1 MESARVCG
9 NCEIRI
15 AANSGFCFGVKRA
28 VTIAQ
33 EAAKGGKVY
42 SLGPL
47 IHNPREIE
55 RLSPLVGVVDSLEE
69 VAGVQGEKPVR
80 VVIRSHGVGPEVYAQ
95 AEKMGI
101 ELIDATC
108 PFVTKAQKAA
118 EKLYREG
125 FQVVIVGDHDHP
137 EVVGIKSWTDNTAWV
152 VSNVV
157 EAAKLPNFDNAA
169 RIEKIGVVAQTT
181 QTQSNFAEVLAVLE
195 TKYPQ
200 VRCENTICRATQERQ
215 QAAAALSA
223 EVDRMVVIGGK
234 NSANTK
240 KLLQICQDSGVSAL
254 LVEEAS
260 ELPADLFDGASSV
273 GVCAG
278 ASTPDWIIEE
288 VVVKMTEQNEVIEQG
303 TKRNFAEEMSFV
315 AGAAPKAETPAAE
328 APAKAEAAAKEE
340 KEVSLADM
348 GDDVSFEEFFNHGIK
363 DIHRGLCVQGTVV
376 QVRDNELLVDIGSK
390 SEGILPS
397 NQLLPE
403 EAENI
408 KERFHVG
415 DLIDVIVI
423 RKENKEGYP
432 VLSKRMVDVVQLWDK
447 LSQAKEDGTPVTG
460 KIVEAVKGGV
470 LMDVGIRGFVPYS
483 QIDTKFVEDVKEYLG
498 KEMSA
503 KVIEC
508 DKDKNRLLLS
518 TKAVKLEEQQKQQ
531 EALWAD
537 IAEGQTRTGV
547 VSRLTNFGAFIDLG
561 GVDGLLH
568 VSQMAWFRIN
578 HPSDILKEG
587 DQIEVY
593 VMGVDAEKKKIS
605 LGLKQLIPNPW
616 SIAAEKYPVGSVV
629 NVTIMRTAPFGAFAQ
644 LEPGVEG
651 LIHISQL
658 ARTRVEKTEDV
669 VTPGQTVDVKV
680 LSIDA
685 ENKRLSLSI
694 RELLEDEAKN
704 GEAEVAVELPA
715 NEAPA
720 EETPAE

>member
-1 MESARVCG
+1 MESVRGCG
-9 NCEIRI
+9 ACEIRI

-28 VTIAQ
+28 VTMAQ
-33 EAAKGGKVY
+33 EAANDGKVY

-55 RLSPLVGVVDSLEE
+55 RLSPLVGVVGSLED
-69 VAGVQGEKPVR
+69 VAGVQGENPVR

-95 AEKMGI
+95 AEQMGI

-108 PFVTKAQKAA
+108 PFVKKAQKAA

-137 EVVGIKSWTDNTAWV
+137 EIIGIKSWTDNTAWV
-152 VSNVV
+152 VSNVS
-157 EAAKLPNFDNAA
+157 EAAELPDSEG
-169 RIEKIGVVAQTT
+169 IEKIGVVAQTT

-195 TKYPQ
+195 AKYPQ

-288 VVVKMTEQNEVIEQG
+288 VVVKMTEQNEVMEQS

-315 AGAAPKAETPAAE
+315 AGAAPKAETPAA
-328 APAKAEAAAKEE
+328 ASAKAETPAKEE
-340 KEVSLADM
+340 KETVSLADM
-348 GDDVSFEEFFNHGIK
+348 GDDVSFAELFDHGIK

-447 LSQAKEDGTPVTG
+447 LSQAKEDGTPVSG

-498 KEMSA
+498 KEMTA

-669 VTPGQTVDVKV
+669 VAPGQTVDVKV

-694 RELLEDEAKN
+694 RELLEDEAKS
-704 GEAEVAVELPA
+704 GEAEVPVELPVE
-715 NEAPA
+715 EAPA
-720 EETPAE
+720 EEAPAE